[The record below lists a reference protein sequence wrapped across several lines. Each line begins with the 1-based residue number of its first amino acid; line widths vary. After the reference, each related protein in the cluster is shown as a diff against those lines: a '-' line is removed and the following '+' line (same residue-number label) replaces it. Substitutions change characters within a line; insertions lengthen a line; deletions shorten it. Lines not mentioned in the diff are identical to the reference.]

1 MPYKDSGKGHTYIYK
16 KGTLLKVCHAVTKW
30 LQLSDYAWQ
39 PLPPMVRWV
48 QWKEER
54 ASRLEAG
61 SLSEAG
67 SPYLEKWIAV
77 FGKRYHFSE
86 VCEDGKSWSVPKNG
100 NTCCC
105 GGGTIPKNWK
115 ILFFTVNGKGE
126 AQMLYDTIIP
136 VTGFLIVCLLI
147 YREAQKW

>member
-1 MPYKDSGKGHTYIYK
+1 MPYKDSKKWHTYIYK
-16 KGTLLKVCHAVTKW
+16 KGILLKIYHVVTKW
-30 LQLSDYAWQ
+30 LQLSDVAWLLQ
-39 PLPPMVRWV
+39 PLVLLWV

-54 ASRLEAG
+54 VSRLEAG

-67 SPYLEKWIAV
+67 SPYLENWIIV
-77 FGKRYHFSE
+77 FGERYHFSE

-100 NTCCC
+100 NTRCR

-126 AQMLYDTIIP
+126 AICYMIPLYQ
-136 VTGFLIVCLLI
+136 LLDFWLFAFWFI
-147 YREAQKW
+147 EVR